1 MKHVKMRWQINMSIP
16 FLLSILAAVCVI
28 PILIAGA
35 YSDIKTRTFPKAY
48 WKYIGIPGVFVA
60 LQYLVMSSIIY
71 SYCIRGNPQAGE
83 GLFWD
88 VIILLG
94 ISLVTM
100 GFCMFMGL
108 RYGSGGD
115 WRALMYIGIIS
126 PAFFVTTG
134 VLSLIFGAGI
144 AVWVLGMVPKGTD
157 WKTVDVPFSVAICAG
172 YVSAVVIAVVAIA

>member
-1 MKHVKMRWQINMSIP
+1 MRWQINMSIP

-60 LQYLVMSSIIY
+60 LQYLVM
-71 SYCIRGNPQAGE
+71 AGE

-108 RYGSGGD
+108 RFGSGGD

>member
-1 MKHVKMRWQINMSIP
+1 MSIP

-60 LQYLVMSSIIY
+60 LQYLVMV
-71 SYCIRGNPQAGE
+71 GE

-108 RYGSGGD
+108 RFGSGGD